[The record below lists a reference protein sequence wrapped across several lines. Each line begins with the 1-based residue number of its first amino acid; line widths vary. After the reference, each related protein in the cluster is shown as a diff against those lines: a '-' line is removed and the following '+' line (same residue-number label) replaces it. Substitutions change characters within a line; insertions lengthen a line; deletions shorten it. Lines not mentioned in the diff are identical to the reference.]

1 MCTYLS
7 KRGATYYFR
16 RVIPIELRPAF
27 GGKAQFMV
35 SLRTKDRD
43 RAKQL
48 IPAQTM
54 ASEKQLDAARGQ
66 LGKSP
71 KSAPETPQ
79 RPSTRHAEIE
89 GAQADY
95 EEEAAAFFEQEDL
108 AREARQEARQH
119 YHDLY
124 HRRMRLTTQQLEP
137 WEAAIKDMLAERDF
151 DLAVANDRLAYYEE
165 RLKAAKEGRP
175 DDLLSAPAKA
185 VVAAPAGHGKG
196 ILLDT
201 AILERWAAERK
212 PRRKTVDAYRAVAEW
227 FYERAGRLSVE
238 QITRS
243 HVLAFKDALLA
254 EGQSPENINVKLG
267 RLKTLLNYAVSN
279 DYAASNAADGIRVK
293 EAGKNKRQPFN
304 LPALQAIFGSPV
316 YAKGERPTRGRGEAA
331 YGMPLLALFAGA
343 RLEEIGQLRVSD
355 LQRHE
360 YPGANDKMESAWFL
374 DITEY
379 EDEDVKRELKN
390 DGSRRIVPLHPG
402 LERLGFVAYVQG
414 LPDQSGRI
422 FPLLKPGAYGR
433 LTAKWGEWFSEYR
446 RKVCGI
452 TDRRM
457 VFHSFRHTFKD
468 YARHAG
474 IVEGVQRQLM
484 GHSGDDVADDYGSGY
499 SLHQLVQ
506 GMRLYRVPGLKLPAP
521 SQDEGRYG

>member
-137 WEAAIKDMLAERDF
+137 WEAAIKDMLAAHAEGAEIVYGVRRHRQTDTWF
-151 DLAVANDRLAYYEE
+151 KRLSAEAYYSVLRAIGVQLIFNHADY
-165 RLKAAKEGRP
+165 RL
-175 DDLLSAPAKA
+175 
-185 VVAAPAGHGKG
+185 
-196 ILLDT
+196 
-201 AILERWAAERK
+201 
-212 PRRKTVDAYRAVAEW
+212 
-227 FYERAGRLSVE
+227 
-238 QITRS
+238 
-243 HVLAFKDALLA
+243 
-254 EGQSPENINVKLG
+254 LG
-267 RLKTLLNYAVSN
+267 RRA
-279 DYAASNAADGIRVK
+279 I
-293 EAGKNKRQPFN
+293 EALRSYNETN
-304 LPALQAIFGSPV
+304 LFLRGVIPQLGFRSALV
-316 YAKGERPTRGRGEAA
+316 YYDRRER
-331 YGMPLLALFAGA
+331 FAGVSKYPFSKMVA
-343 RLEEIGQLRVSD
+343 LAIEGITSFSDVPLKLITILGLLISLASFGLAIWALWVRITNPAAVPGWASIVIPLYMLGGIQLLCMGVIGQYV
-355 LQRHE
+355 
-360 YPGANDKMESAWFL
+360 
-374 DITEY
+374 
-379 EDEDVKRELKN
+379 VKIYAETKSRPRFIIEKEL
-390 DGSRRIVPLHPG
+390 
-402 LERLGFVAYVQG
+402 
-414 LPDQSGRI
+414 
-422 FPLLKPGAYGR
+422 
-433 LTAKWGEWFSEYR
+433 
-446 RKVCGI
+446 
-452 TDRRM
+452 
-457 VFHSFRHTFKD
+457 
-468 YARHAG
+468 
-474 IVEGVQRQLM
+474 
-484 GHSGDDVADDYGSGY
+484 
-499 SLHQLVQ
+499 
-506 GMRLYRVPGLKLPAP
+506 
-521 SQDEGRYG
+521 